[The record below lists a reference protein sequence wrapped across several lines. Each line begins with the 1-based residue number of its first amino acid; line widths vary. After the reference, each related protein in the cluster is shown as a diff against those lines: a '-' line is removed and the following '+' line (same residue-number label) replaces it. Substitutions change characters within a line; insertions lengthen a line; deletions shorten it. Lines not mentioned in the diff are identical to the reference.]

1 MKKKPIRFGFVYS
14 YLTKPSNSLNAIDF
28 EK

>member
-1 MKKKPIRFGFVYS
+1 MKKIPIRFGFVYS
-14 YLTKPSNSLNAIDF
+14 YLTMISNSLNDIDF